1 MKHTIKLLVLLAAV
15 LAVTACNRD
24 ETAGFEQHSVLYVV
38 SRHDI
43 PTTTTTVY
51 ISKKEELDALFDL
64 FCDYT
69 KQGKFVTFRGN
80 KKGSSM
86 AKDAN
91 TFSTTNREE
100 MRRWMARMEDLGMTV
115 TVTYNPATGT
125 WTGMAYVNPPRT
137 EDAESGRLER
147 VTMDCSY
154 PGGREVHAVY
164 TFFWD
169 GNKLVNVDMVNEDFQ
184 HYLLNM
190 QPYDTIFYSHHT
202 AHITYNDSLRSSMY
216 IYDADGEVVEYYLYS
231 YADGRLVREEQS
243 YNTYTFNYNSDGL
256 IESWIITPGWN
267 TALPNGVHCVWANGD
282 VVQLNNQNGQLYM
295 SFEYDT
301 MPCPYGIT
309 SGTKVLLP
317 GMSDA
322 IPYWSRHNVTY
333 MLVPDK
339 KSTGFEMQLN
349 YTYGNGYP
357 VIIESDNTIWTLEY
371 IE

>member
-91 TFSTTNREE
+91 TISTTNREE

-154 PGGREVHAVY
+154 PGGREVHSVY

-190 QPYDTIFYSHHT
+190 QFICVKSFL
-202 AHITYNDSLRSSMY
+202 LRM
-216 IYDADGEVVEYYLYS
+216 E
-231 YADGRLVREEQS
+231 
-243 YNTYTFNYNSDGL
+243 NT
-256 IESWIITPGWN
+256 TPW
-267 TALPNGVHCVWANGD
+267 
-282 VVQLNNQNGQLYM
+282 
-295 SFEYDT
+295 
-301 MPCPYGIT
+301 
-309 SGTKVLLP
+309 KV
-317 GMSDA
+317 
-322 IPYWSRHNVTY
+322 
-333 MLVPDK
+333 
-339 KSTGFEMQLN
+339 
-349 YTYGNGYP
+349 P
-357 VIIESDNTIWTLEY
+357 V
-371 IE
+371 